1 MFPYRLFLVKRTLY
15 NEINLFRHVRN
26 TFMLLKHLKQIVT
39 HFFRNPYFIVI
50 IHNRS
55 IKMNTNVFI
64 RTLQGIGYRNNRHLA
79 GVVPNL

>member
-1 MFPYRLFLVKRTLY
+1 MLEEIRDKTYKYPLQCSHRLFLVKRTLY

-55 IKMNTNVFI
+55 IKMNTN
-64 RTLQGIGYRNNRHLA
+64 G
-79 GVVPNL
+79 